1 MMDTVFLVILSFCS
15 GSFLLKIIKS
25 ELGKSMK
32 LLAAGLLGIF
42 LARRSF
48 AHGGHHK
55 IHSKMV
61 LEGGDRRGILLVHF
75 GTSKERARE
84 NALESIKKHV
94 EEDFSGYEVREAY
107 TSRMVIKKV
116 YTQSGKRFLTPGE
129 ALKKMAEDGFTHV
142 VVQATHVINGIESEH
157 LKEEVRKVSAAFKDI
172 RVGAPL
178 LTSPEDYMEVAD
190 IFHRRYSGREVVL
203 VGHGTPHHAGASYGM
218 LQYILD
224 RRGYKNIL
232 VGTVEGYPGLDEV
245 ADELENKGV
254 KEVILAPLM
263 VVAGVHAEEDIAG
276 EWKETLEE
284 RGIKVEVSMEG
295 MGEIAEIQHLL
306 IHHIEDAIDHVEEDM
321 AKKKEDILR
330 EVV

>member
-1 MMDTVFLVILSFCS
+1 
-15 GSFLLKIIKS
+15 
-25 ELGKSMK
+25 MK

-55 IHSKMV
+55 IHSEMV
-61 LEGGDRRGILLVHF
+61 LEGGDRKGILLVHF
-75 GTSKERARE
+75 GTSKKTARERA
-84 NALESIKKHV
+84 LDSIKNHV
-94 EEDFSGYEVREAY
+94 EEDFGGYEVREAY

-190 IFHRRYSGREVVL
+190 IFHRRYPEREVVL

-232 VGTVEGYPGLDEV
+232 VGTVEGYPGLDEIIG
-245 ADELENKGV
+245 ELESRDV
-254 KEVILAPLM
+254 KEVVLVPLM

-276 EWKETLEE
+276 EWRETLEK

-321 AKKKEDILR
+321 AKKKDNILR

>member
-1 MMDTVFLVILSFCS
+1 
-15 GSFLLKIIKS
+15 
-25 ELGKSMK
+25 MK

-55 IHSKMV
+55 IHSEMV
-61 LEGGDRRGILLVHF
+61 VERGDKKGILLVHF
-75 GTSKERARE
+75 GTSRERARVD
-84 NALESIKKHV
+84 ALDSIKRHV

-107 TSRMVIKKV
+107 TSRMVIKKI
-116 YTQSGKRFLTPGE
+116 YTQSGERFLTPRE
-129 ALKKMAEDGFTHV
+129 ALVRMAEEGFTHV
-142 VVQATHVINGIESEH
+142 VVQATHVINGIESDH
-157 LKEEVRKVSAAFKDI
+157 LKEEVRGAGATFKDI

-178 LTSPEDYMEVAD
+178 LSSPEDYMEVAD
-190 IFHRRYSGREVVL
+190 IFKRRYKDRNVVL
-203 VGHGTPHHAGASYGM
+203 VGHGTPHHAGSSYGM

-224 RRGYKNIL
+224 RRGYRNIL
-232 VGTVEGYPGLDEV
+232 VGTVEGYPGLDEIIE
-245 ADELENKGV
+245 ELENK
-254 KEVILAPLM
+254 KIEEVTLVPLM

-284 RGIKVEVSMEG
+284 KGIRVDVSMEG
-295 MGEIAEIQHLL
+295 MGEIAEVQHLL

-321 AKKKEDILR
+321 AKKKDSILK